1 MTIRGKGITVEL
13 DMPNSM
19 LELND
24 LGQIVFRSTKPLVT
38 VLTNDKMDEI
48 IRLYDGG
55 CCALCHRMVP
65 GTTEPTI
72 CDECLRKE
80 QARRKQ

>member
-1 MTIRGKGITVEL
+1 MNGQGVTIQVSS
-13 DMPNSM
+13 PNTT

-24 LGQIVFRSTKPLVT
+24 VGQIVLRAKGLAA
-38 VLTNDKMDEI
+38 VLTHDVMDAL

-72 CDECLRKE
+72 CEECLRKE
-80 QARRKQ
+80 QARRQK